1 MSNLLTTRVV
11 VDDDGRNASIS
22 FVVAGSPPVQQR
34 PRMNCEHKKWVPTY
48 YDPSKIKKKLWKEDL
63 VKALTNNGISS
74 FPFFKSN
81 KTDNMVSDGLR
92 IECVFH
98 ISRRRKDYRSKMSKL
113 FLKDK
118 NEIQKYPA
126 TKDTDNMMKFVMDA
140 YHDVLYDDD
149 KCVVTISATKK
160 FLDESE
166 RESGPYTTIRIN
178 TI

>member
-1 MSNLLTTRVV
+1 MSNLLTRSVNV
-11 VDDDGRNASIS
+11 VDDGRIVSIS
-22 FVVAGSPPVQQR
+22 FVVAGAPPVQQR

-48 YDPSKIKKKLWKEDL
+48 YDPSKKMKKLWKGDL
-63 VKALTNNGISS
+63 LTALTNYGISS
-74 FPFFKSN
+74 FPFFKMS

-98 ISRRRKDYRSKMSKL
+98 ISRRRKDYRSKMGKL
-113 FLKDK
+113 FLKDDD
-118 NEIQKYPA
+118 IQKFPA

-149 KCVVTISATKK
+149 KCVVTLSATKK

-166 RESGPYTTIRIN
+166 RESGPYSTIRIT